1 MIIGIIPLSTGNFP
15 LADVLVLW
23 DVSHMSDTPLQREL
37 RRRMVAGGYNQKSLA
52 RAAQLNETAVRD
64 ILKGRSRNPRADTLE
79 ALGRILG
86 CTIDALR
93 GGSDAAGTETLKVSV
108 IGKVQAGEWF
118 EAFEWP
124 QTDWYAI
131 DSPID
136 ERFNGVRRFAL
147 EVHGPSMNQVYAEGD
162 VIICVRYG
170 DIGREPRSKERV
182 VVQRINDQGMI
193 EATVKEFVIDDDG
206 AVWLWPRSSHP
217 EFQQPYLL
225 KERPGRDELRESQ
238 MRSQSGAGFRE
249 VSADEFDITALVIGS
264 YRRE

>member
-1 MIIGIIPLSTGNFP
+1 MLNPRCALKG
-15 LADVLVLW
+15 
-23 DVSHMSDTPLQREL
+23 L
-37 RRRMVAGGYNQKSLA
+37 RREAI
-52 RAAQLNETAVRD
+52 RD

-93 GGSDAAGTETLKVSV
+93 GGNDAASTETLKVSV
-108 IGKVQAGEWF
+108 IGKVRAGEWV
-118 EAFEWP
+118 EALEWP
-124 QTDWYAI
+124 QSDWYAI

-136 ERFNGVRRFAL
+136 ERFNGVGRFAL

-162 VIICVRYG
+162 VIICVRYS
-170 DIGREPRSKERV
+170 DIGREPRTKERV
-182 VVQRINDQGMI
+182 VVQRNNGQGMI

-225 KERPGRDELRESQ
+225 KEPPIRREVRESQ
-238 MRSQSGAGFRE
+238 MLSQSGSGFRE
-249 VSADEFDITALVIGS
+249 TSADEFDIIALVIGS